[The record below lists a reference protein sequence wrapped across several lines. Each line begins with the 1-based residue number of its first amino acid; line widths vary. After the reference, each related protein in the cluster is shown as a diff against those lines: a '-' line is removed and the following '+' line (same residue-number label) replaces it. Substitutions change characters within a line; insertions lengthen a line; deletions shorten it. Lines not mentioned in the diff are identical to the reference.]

1 MPVELAG
8 ITLAHLTSVVTS
20 QQARTARHPVP
31 GMSGD
36 LLQTLGRPSVDVQL
50 SGIFYGSSATDD
62 LRRLREAHL
71 AVEPVDVVVQAVD
84 DSDLTQTLGFS
95 QVLIAAL
102 EVAQHAAYPDQF
114 DFTCRL
120 VEYVEPP
127 QPTATDVLGS
137 LDTDLVSEAGSFVDD
152 AQNALAQV
160 SQLTGLLAA
169 VPNFADPTEKLPS
182 MLDAFTSL
190 TGGGVTALSGVRDLF
205 GAGG

>member
-8 ITLAHLTSVVTS
+8 ITLAHLTRVVTS

-71 AVEPVDVVVQAVD
+71 AVEAVD